1 MILYHIM
8 NSDLVNIMAAE
19 AVIIKASSDSKA
31 EETLDPAFIK
41 WEEKVKSYYLP
52 RAEINKLV
60 MEYLVKEG
68 FKDAVL
74 SFSEETGIDPEV
86 NMSSM
91 DDQIKIREAIEG
103 GRIQDAVEMVNNVDP
118 EILDTNQT
126 LYFHLQQQQLLELI
140 KAGDMSRMLEYACS
154 ELSARGE
161 ENPSFL
167 DELEQSL
174 SLLAFSDP
182 KSSPFAGLLD
192 NSQKLKVISEV
203 NSALLSSQDQD
214 PSSKLVTLMKLV
226 LWSQG
231 HLDRKGVAFPRLAN
245 IADGKLQ
252 HTSTK
257 SSSTE
262 VPSVTSTRN

>member
-1 MILYHIM
+1 MT
-8 NSDLVNIMAAE
+8 E
-19 AVIIKASSDSKA
+19 AGEITDSKA
-31 EETLDPAFIK
+31 EAAPDSFYTK
-41 WEEKVKSYYLP
+41 WEEKVKSYHLP

-86 NMSSM
+86 NMNSM
-91 DDQIKIREAIEG
+91 DDQIKIRDAIEG

-174 SLLAFSDP
+174 SLLAFEDP
-182 KSSPFAGLLD
+182 KSSPFSKLLQ
-192 NSQKLKVISEV
+192 NSQKLKLISEV
-203 NSALLSSQDQD
+203 NAALLTSQDQD

-231 HLDRKGVAFPRLAN
+231 HLDKKGLSFPKLAN
-245 IADGKLQ
+245 IVDGKLQ
-252 HTSTK
+252 PVPKHSSNGTSQT
-257 SSSTE
+257 
-262 VPSVTSTRN
+262 